1 MKIERTK
8 KNYKVKIVFLDED
21 NKEVFNA
28 NTNTNLIED
37 LYAMHGVVALQELY
51 NSAIK
56 SFKDANNN
64 E

>member
-1 MKIERTK
+1 MKIEKTK

-37 LYAMHGVVALQELY
+37 LYAMHGVVGLQEIY
-51 NSAIK
+51 NSAINFFNDTK
-56 SFKDANNN
+56 NN